1 MNNYIFRTLRP
12 YVKAETRL
20 IPVEVE
26 NDLLAGSPPV
36 QPGGGGNGKVGVEP
50 PKPTEDEELFGAK
63 AFFFD
68 SDEQ

>member
-26 NDLLAGSPPV
+26 NDLLAGSPLV
-36 QPGGGGNGKVGVEP
+36 QPGGGGNGNVSVEP
-50 PKPTEDEELFGAK
+50 PTKTDDEEIFGAK
-63 AFFFD
+63 AFFFG
-68 SDEQ
+68 SDE